1 MLANEIRECPHCGDT
16 ENGYR
21 YIVTQR
27 YEQNRGWG
35 NDESGNSCGQ
45 DIGIDHHGACRCN
58 NCHRIVKP
66 REL

>member
-1 MLANEIRECPHCGDT
+1 MLADEIEKCPHCGDT

-27 YEQNRGWG
+27 YEQSKGWG
-35 NDESGNSCGQ
+35 NDVIEDYSDESVGM
-45 DIGIDHHGACRCN
+45 DHHGACRCN
-58 NCHRIVKP
+58 KCNRIVKP